1 MNEPM
6 AGVMKMTEYD
16 DMKTYKIACDCGDN
30 DHMHDLTMT
39 LDQDDHIIETMIA
52 FNASSE
58 RYGKKYRVMVDDGE
72 IVSFFKNVYN
82 WWQHHITMTYS
93 LWTKGYVE
101 VYADIILNE
110 EFAKNYATVLQT
122 ASEDLSNTKNKRKKK

>member
-1 MNEPM
+1 MSKPM
-6 AGVMKMTEYD
+6 KGVMEMQEYD
-16 DMKTYKIACDCGDN
+16 DMKSYKIACDCGDN

-39 LDQDDHIIETMIA
+39 LDQDDYVIETMIS

-58 RYGKKYRVMVDDGE
+58 RYGKKYPVMVDDGK

-82 WWQHHITMTYS
+82 WWQHRITMTYT

-110 EFAKNYATVLQT
+110 EFAKNYADVLNT
-122 ASEDLSNTKNKRKKK
+122 AVKDLSNVRNERKKK